1 MSRPTHSNHPAR
13 LRPTQAGSTLIEAL
27 VALLVLSI
35 GLLGIA
41 GLVAA
46 SMRYSQGG
54 WARAAVSSSLS
65 DLADRIRTNPSATI
79 TAYVFNTSP
88 YAAQRSAFDGGQVK
102 IATDCLNT
110 ICAASD
116 LANFQLTEWRL
127 ALNGGMPGAA
137 AWVSGQRDQGYT
149 ATVMW
154 FDKAFVKSDG
164 VTLDT
169 SATCT
174 AAMTG
179 VAARQ
184 CCPAEAQVIA
194 GVRCTNMTIVP

>member
-1 MSRPTHSNHPAR
+1 MNPSHSHRHSRPRPA
-13 LRPTQAGSTLIEAL
+13 QAGSTLIEAL

-65 DLADRIRTNPSATI
+65 DLADRIRTNPAATI
-79 TAYVFNTSP
+79 TAYVFNTST
-88 YAAQRSAFDGGQVK
+88 YAAQRSELDGGQLS
-102 IATDCLNT
+102 ITTDCLSSS
-110 ICAASD
+110 CAASD
-116 LANFQLTEWRL
+116 LANYQLTEWRL
-127 ALNGGMPGAA
+127 ALNASMPGAA

-154 FDKAFVKSDG
+154 FDKTFVQSDG

-179 VAARQ
+179 AAARQ

>member
-1 MSRPTHSNHPAR
+1 M
-13 LRPTQAGSTLIEAL
+13 
-27 VALLVLSI
+27 ALLVLSI

-154 FDKAFVKSDG
+154 FDKAFVQSDG

-184 CCPAEAQVIA
+184 CCPADAQAPA